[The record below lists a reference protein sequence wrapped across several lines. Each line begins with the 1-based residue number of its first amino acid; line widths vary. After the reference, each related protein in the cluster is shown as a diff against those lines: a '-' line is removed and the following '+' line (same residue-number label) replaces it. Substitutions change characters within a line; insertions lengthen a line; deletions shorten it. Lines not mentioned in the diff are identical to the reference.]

1 MHTSFSLFALLAAAH
16 AAAFTAP
23 AVAPAQ
29 RAALQSP
36 SPCTSTRSLRLSLRA
51 QGRGAGASALQAQ
64 IDQLR
69 TAGPVSRPEVGKVP
83 CASTLQQRPDD
94 NLTGWRTGAR

>member
-1 MHTSFSLFALLAAAH
+1 MYKLTCVVLLAAAH

-23 AVAPAQ
+23 AFAPAQ
-29 RAALQSP
+29 RAALKSP
-36 SPCTSTRSLRLSLRA
+36 SPCTSTRSLRP
-51 QGRGAGASALQAQ
+51 AGASALQAQ

-94 NLTGWRTGAR
+94 NLTGWCTGAR